1 MHPWVPDLSLV
12 PLVLVPL
19 STHCLQM
26 VIHPFLAFPM
36 LLQTTLMDVLAG
48 RKTGGRCEG
57 EMLLNGHTKV
67 QATFARVMGYG
78 EIAAEG

>member
-1 MHPWVPDLSLV
+1 MDVSISEAALYRPMYPTYN
-12 PLVLVPL
+12 VLPNCV
-19 STHCLQM
+19 M
-26 VIHPFLAFPM
+26 
-36 LLQTTLMDVLAG
+36 LQTTLMDVLAG

-78 EIAAEG
+78 EMVASLSSA

>member
-1 MHPWVPDLSLV
+1 MYPTYN
-12 PLVLVPL
+12 VLPNCV
-19 STHCLQM
+19 M
-26 VIHPFLAFPM
+26 
-36 LLQTTLMDVLAG
+36 LQTTLMDVLAG

-78 EIAAEG
+78 EMVASLSSA